1 MSGRSASPSAAL
13 VLGVSTLA
21 VTLADGKPPEWV
33 HVLPRGELVARDG
46 RRFQID
52 PEVLVARFQADGVD
66 IAVDL
71 DHALALRAPKGEA
84 APAQAWL
91 RVLEARADGVW
102 GQVDWLEGGK
112 SVLAARTHRYL
123 SPTFHHDENGR
134 ATWLHSV
141 ALVAAPAM
149 AGTPALASALAT
161 AQLTTETETR
171 PMKGIATALGLTEDA
186 SEQACLAALGT
197 MKAGAVDKAVHEQTL
212 ASLSAATTEL
222 AGLKRK
228 ARDAEVETLLAGA
241 LKDRKILPAQKD
253 HFAALCTTDEGLAGV
268 RALLAA
274 SAAQLQASGLD
285 GRDPPAT
292 DAIANLSAE
301 AIAEKASA
309 YRAKQATAGITLSIG
324 EAVTAVK
331 EGRT

>member
-1 MSGRSASPSAAL
+1 MSGRSASPSVAL

-21 VTLADGKPPEWV
+21 VTLADGAPPEWV

-52 PEVLVARFQADGVD
+52 PEALVARFQADGVD

-91 RVLEARADGVW
+91 RALEARPDGLW
-102 GQVDWLEGGK
+102 GQVDWLDGGK
-112 SVLAARTHRYL
+112 AVLAARTHRYL
-123 SPTFHHDENGR
+123 SPTFHHDEGGR

-149 AGTPALASALAT
+149 AGTPALASALTT
-161 AQLTTETETR
+161 ATETR

-186 SEQACLAALGT
+186 SEQACLTALGT
-197 MKAGAVDKAVHEQTL
+197 MKAGLVTKAVHEETL
-212 ASLSAATTEL
+212 AKLSAATSEL
-222 AGLKRK
+222 AELKRK
-228 ARDAEVETLLAGA
+228 AREAEVGAVLEDA
-241 LKDRKILPAQKD
+241 LKARKILPAQRD
-253 HFAALCTTDEGLAGV
+253 HYAKLCATDEGLAGV
-268 RALLAA
+268 KALLAA
-274 SAAQLQASGLD
+274 TAEQLKPSGLD
-285 GRDPPAT
+285 GREPPAA
-292 DAIANLSAE
+292 DGIANLSAE
-301 AIAEKASA
+301 TIAEKASA
-309 YRAKQATAGITLSIG
+309 YRAKQAAAGITLSIG

>member
-1 MSGRSASPSAAL
+1 MSGRSASPSVAL

-21 VTLADGKPPEWV
+21 VKLTDGKPPEWV

-46 RRFQID
+46 RRFHID
-52 PEVLVARFQADGVD
+52 PEALVARFQADGVD
-66 IAVDL
+66 IAIDL

-91 RVLEARADGVW
+91 KALDARPDGLW
-102 GQVDWLEGGK
+102 GQVDWLDGGK
-112 SVLAARTHRYL
+112 TVLAARTHRYL
-123 SPTFHHDENGR
+123 SPTFHHDDSGR

-149 AGTPALASALAT
+149 AGTPALASAL
-161 AQLTTETETR
+161 TTQTETR

-186 SEQACLAALGT
+186 SEQACLTALGT
-197 MKAGAVDKAVHEQTL
+197 MKAGLVTKAVHEETL
-212 ASLSAATTEL
+212 AKLTAATGEL
-222 AGLKRK
+222 AEMKRK
-228 ARDAEVETLLAGA
+228 AREAEVGTVLEDA
-241 LKDRKILPAQKD
+241 LKARKILPAQRE
-253 HFAALCTTDEGLAGV
+253 HYAALCATDEGLAGV

-274 SAAQLQASGLD
+274 TAEQLKPSGLD
-285 GRDPPAT
+285 GKDPPAG

-301 AIAEKASA
+301 AIVEKASA
-309 YRAKQATAGITLSIG
+309 YRTKQAAAGITLSIG